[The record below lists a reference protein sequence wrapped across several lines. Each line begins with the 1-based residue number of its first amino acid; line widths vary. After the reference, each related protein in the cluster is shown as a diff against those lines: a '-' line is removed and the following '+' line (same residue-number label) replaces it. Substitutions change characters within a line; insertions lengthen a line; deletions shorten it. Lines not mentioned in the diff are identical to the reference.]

1 MRHSKRYSI
10 DKCVALNV
18 GALKGE
24 IHVQDAGQV
33 GSVRFSDWTKHRAVA
48 TLGSNQGS
56 TTLAFQNWRRFKE
69 AFAPELVARA
79 IDETAGRVA
88 HVADP
93 FGGSGTTAL
102 AAQFLGVHS
111 TTI

>member
-1 MRHSKRYSI
+1 MCGSQRR
-10 DKCVALNV
+10 CVE
-18 GALKGE
+18 GE
-24 IHVQDAGQV
+24 MHLQDAGQV
-33 GSVRFSDWTKHRAVA
+33 RCVRFSDWTKHRPVE
-48 TLGSNQGS
+48 TQGSNQGS
-56 TTLAFQNWRRFKE
+56 TTLAFQSWRRFKE
-69 AFAPELVARA
+69 TCAPELVARA
-79 IDETAGRVA
+79 VEETAGRVA